1 MPESGRN
8 GRPVGSGE
16 RTSPVLGR
24 PGQSVRARRTT
35 KAAITSTTTTPTARA
50 RWFFWWSSASAL
62 SSLRWWRDMGPWWPE
77 GANLSAH
84 GLSDFAQNLS
94 TDRRGTGP
102 MEPARTTEGRLRF
115 VSQRIGHARR
125 AFVFRTR
132 TVSRG
137 RVSERV
143 ASLRASRPGIIRPIS
158 LRTIPGNRARPG
170 ILGPLGGVLP
180 PNLNSIKRISHA
192 CETIG
197 GC

>member
-1 MPESGRN
+1 MPGSGRN

-16 RTSPVLGR
+16 RTAPVLGR
-24 PGQSVRARRTT
+24 SGQSVRARRTT

-94 TDRRGTGP
+94 THRRGRGP

-125 AFVFRTR
+125 AVVFRTR

-137 RVSERV
+137 RVSECV

-158 LRTIPGNRARPG
+158 LRTVPGNRARPG
-170 ILGPLGGVLP
+170 ILGPLGGVLL

-192 CETIG
+192 CETLG